1 MKKLLGLFVSSMV
14 LAQLAGCAG
23 FTQVV
28 AAKEKSDKIAVEAA
42 NDNIVEGLK
51 DATCA
56 LPYGTLLRHP
66 EMQVAAQS
74 ICGATAD
81 PGALLPAARMG
92 AIAGGAAA
100 GSGSK

>member
-1 MKKLLGLFVSSMV
+1 MKKVLSVAGLLLGL
-14 LAQLAGCAG
+14 LQLGGCAG
-23 FTQVV
+23 VTQAT
-28 AAKEKSDKIAVEAA
+28 AAWEKSSKIAVEAA

-81 PGALLPAARMG
+81 PGALLPAARLVPTVP
-92 AIAGGAAA
+92 AS
-100 GSGSK
+100 SGLKAQ